1 MGIRELQEEFLKTV
15 DPSVR
20 EILSEVILAELGKI
34 DMKTPQGIKIEIKN
48 IIDAQVKAE
57 ERGA

>member
-57 ERGA
+57 ERGG

>member
-1 MGIRELQEEFLKTV
+1 MGVRELQQEFLKTV

-20 EILSEVILAELGKI
+20 EILSEVIMAELAKI

-57 ERGA
+57 DARA

>member
-1 MGIRELQEEFLKTV
+1 MGVREIQQEFLKTV

-20 EILSEVILAELGKI
+20 EVLSAVISAEQAKI
-34 DMKTPQGIKIEIKN
+34 DMKNPSGIKIEIKN

-57 ERGA
+57 ERS

>member
-1 MGIRELQEEFLKTV
+1 MGVREIQQEFLKTV
-15 DPSVR
+15 DPAVR
-20 EILSEVILAELGKI
+20 EILSEVLMAEQARI

-57 ERGA
+57 ERRG

>member
-1 MGIRELQEEFLKTV
+1 MGVREIQQEFLKTV

-20 EILSEVILAELGKI
+20 EILSEVIMAELAKI
-34 DMKTPQGIKIEIKN
+34 DMQKPHGIKIEIKN

-57 ERGA
+57 ERTS